1 MLIARLR
8 ANSGKPF
15 FQYRFNFWQKITLSK
30 NSAIIRCYS
39 EVMTSPFYLVKLE
52 SFTLNVCQLEL
63 KKGCQPKLLFE
74 RFRVISNIVR
84 RLIPA
89 ECRMHHQWSKGRPW
103 NASFLP
109 EICHALPRA
118 GLQLYSLAIARRT
131 LLWISSARGRRVQYS
146 HGYTVDKK
154 FCCYL

>member
-1 MLIARLR
+1 MLIALLR

-74 RFRVISNIVR
+74 HFGVISNIVR
-84 RLIPA
+84 RPCLLIEA
-89 ECRMHHQWSKGRPW
+89 FF
-103 NASFLP
+103 AYFF
-109 EICHALPRA
+109 AYF
-118 GLQLYSLAIARRT
+118 LQLQKTYVFIPLVYFELKVEYVCRIFKKARRT
-131 LLWISSARGRRVQYS
+131 LENMASL
-146 HGYTVDKK
+146 
-154 FCCYL
+154 

>member
-1 MLIARLR
+1 MLIALLR

-52 SFTLNVCQLEL
+52 SFTLKVCQLEL

-74 RFRVISNIVR
+74 RFGAISNIVR
-84 RLIPA
+84 RTMFEMAPKRS
-89 ECRMHHQWSKGRPW
+89 ESNFGWQPFFSSSWQTFYSKTLQFYYVKLTSHNFW
-103 NASFLP
+103 INA
-109 EICHALPRA
+109 
-118 GLQLYSLAIARRT
+118 
-131 LLWISSARGRRVQYS
+131 
-146 HGYTVDKK
+146 DKRK
-154 FCCYL
+154 IF

>member
-1 MLIARLR
+1 MLIALLR

-63 KKGCQPKLLFE
+63 KKGCQPKLLFK
-74 RFRVISNIVR
+74 RFRAISNIVR
-84 RLIPA
+84 RLRSVGHG
-89 ECRMHHQWSKGRPW
+89 EQRW
-103 NASFLP
+103 
-109 EICHALPRA
+109 
-118 GLQLYSLAIARRT
+118 RRT
-131 LLWISSARGRRVQYS
+131 MFEISPKRSETLVGILCSSWHSKTLVGN
-146 HGYTVDKK
+146 HFED
-154 FCCYL
+154 FEL